1 MKEFNGITL
10 EILIKI
16 PLKTVF
22 HFTRN
27 GESVGYIIAEES
39 IQGNGTTTVFTP
51 FTADGL
57 MTETRCF
64 KCAIKS
70 LIRVQENPGDFQPC
84 DRRRPTFEIEVHVIS
99 FGRQLH

>member
-10 EILIKI
+10 ETLIKT

-22 HFTRN
+22 HFTRD
-27 GESVGYIIAEES
+27 GDAVGYIIAEES

-70 LIRVQENPGDFQPC
+70 LIRLHENSGAFQPC
-84 DRRRPTFEIEVHVIS
+84 DRRRPTIEIEVHVIS